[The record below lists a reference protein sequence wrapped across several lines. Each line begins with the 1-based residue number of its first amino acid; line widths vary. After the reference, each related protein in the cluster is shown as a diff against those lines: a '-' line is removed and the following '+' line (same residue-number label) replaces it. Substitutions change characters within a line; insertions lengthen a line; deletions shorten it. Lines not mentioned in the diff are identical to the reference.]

1 MFQVNLLGF
10 MTTDKVLNLSDS
22 SFPYTLTAPR
32 FLMYIRG
39 REMFALAVG
48 GTEIKLNIIFFQK
61 EKNVEI
67 QHI

>member
-1 MFQVNLLGF
+1 
-10 MTTDKVLNLSDS
+10 
-22 SFPYTLTAPR
+22 
-32 FLMYIRG
+32 MYIRG